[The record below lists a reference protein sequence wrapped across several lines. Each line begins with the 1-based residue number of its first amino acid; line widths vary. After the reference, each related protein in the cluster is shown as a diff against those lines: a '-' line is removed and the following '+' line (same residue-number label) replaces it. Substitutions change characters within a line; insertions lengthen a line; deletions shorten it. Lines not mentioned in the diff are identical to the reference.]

1 MLNEENRKKLE
12 ELRKRY
18 PTAQALLLP
27 VLWMIQEQDGFISE
41 ESMKYAGALL
51 NISYGHILGVVTFYT
66 MLQKNNAGKHHI
78 EVCTN
83 VSCMLRGSGKILEH
97 IEKRLGIKTGEISQ
111 DKKWLLSEAECLGS
125 CGTAPMLAIGDEFYE
140 NLTIEKVDKLIDSLQ

>member
-1 MLNEENRKKLE
+1 MLSESNLNKVE

-18 PTAQALLLP
+18 PTSQALVLP
-27 VLWMIQEQDGFISE
+27 VLWMIQEQEGYISE
-41 ESMKYAGALL
+41 ESMKYAGTLL
-51 NISYGHILGVVTFYT
+51 NIPYGHILGVVTFYT
-66 MLQKNNAGKHHI
+66 MLQKKAVGKHHI

-97 IEKRLGIKTGEISQ
+97 IEKRLGIKTGEVSQ
-111 DKKWLLSEAECLGS
+111 DKKWMLSEAECLGS

-140 NLTIEKVDKLIDSLQ
+140 NLTLEKVDALIDRLQ